1 MVRSQKGEP
10 VSENLTIGTLARQ
23 GGVNVE
29 TIRYYQRRG
38 LLQEP
43 AKPRG
48 GFRRYSPDTVKR
60 IRFIKRAQ
68 ALGFTLEE
76 ITGLLVL
83 DERKACRETRGIAA
97 HKLELIQE
105 KIADLTKM
113 REALSRLVWACDTSS
128 SGAPCPIIH
137 LLADD

>member
-1 MVRSQKGEP
+1 MKDY
-10 VSENLTIGTLARQ
+10 LTIGTLAER

-48 GFRRYSPDTVKR
+48 GFRHYPLDTANRV
-60 IRFIKRAQ
+60 RFIKRAQ

-76 ITGLLVL
+76 IAGLLAL
-83 DERKACRETRGIAA
+83 DQKKTCLETRGIAV
-97 HKLELIQE
+97 HKLELIEQ
-105 KIADLTKM
+105 KIADLMKM
-113 REALSRLVWACDTSS
+113 KRALSRLLRACDVSS
-128 SGAPCPIIH
+128 AGAPCPIIH
-137 LLADD
+137 LLSDD